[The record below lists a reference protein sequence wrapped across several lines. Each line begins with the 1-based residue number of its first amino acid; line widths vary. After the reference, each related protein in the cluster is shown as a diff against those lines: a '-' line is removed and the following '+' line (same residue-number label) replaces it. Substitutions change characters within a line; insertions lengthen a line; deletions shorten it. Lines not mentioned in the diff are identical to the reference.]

1 MPRQCGM
8 GPGNGF
14 LPGGTLAATNKE
26 LNDFFKNIDDIEQDD
41 NPTGPDVDKD
51 GNITLTHFSEADN
64 LDVVDPEFYG
74 QGLQGSNARVNRGS
88 NFVPFASYGID
99 MGKPKGYKKEPGL
112 GKERYTTKIPANKLY
127 NVSADSKNFREK
139 ANARA
144 AEAGEVQ
151 DYNGL
156 FMAQVLKE
164 AGYAGVW
171 ADNTSGLQ
179 ASIWEVLPVT
189 KQKTAEA
196 SKEDFGRM
204 RNTMGISEEKIKDW
218 TKAQEKN
225 EFLQHPVLKKIAEQ
239 RIDERNVSEE
249 QWAESVLTWNP
260 IEPIGEVQ
268 KIPSYGEMLGALG
281 AKSLKGLIKPVT
293 LQQPRNKAYQ
303 MVPNDK
309 RVASRLDIPAY
320 TRANT
325 WVVTVHE
332 PDPAP
337 SKAGPVIGYAK
348 SAVLIGD
355 YRGPVTF
362 SDSPTDS
369 EQISAGKN
377 AKGKR
382 INKYPFAVFTGAWVN
397 ESVETTAE
405 RVEQYLKDPEWA
417 EVGMNP
423 NKFGYF
429 YIKSTG
435 QKILTSPE
443 VLQVGPVMVARIYEN
458 GQQVAT
464 IEDTAYSRL
473 KGTTGISRQFAQTAD
488 RIVQEQLASNF

>member
-1 MPRQCGM
+1 M
-8 GPGNGF
+8 
-14 LPGGTLAATNKE
+14 
-26 LNDFFKNIDDIEQDD
+26 
-41 NPTGPDVDKD
+41 
-51 GNITLTHFSEADN
+51 
-64 LDVVDPEFYG
+64 
-74 QGLQGSNARVNRGS
+74 
-88 NFVPFASYGID
+88 
-99 MGKPKGYKKEPGL
+99 
-112 GKERYTTKIPANKLY
+112 
-127 NVSADSKNFREK
+127 
-139 ANARA
+139 
-144 AEAGEVQ
+144 
-151 DYNGL
+151 
-156 FMAQVLKE
+156 
-164 AGYAGVW
+164 
-171 ADNTSGLQ
+171 
-179 ASIWEVLPVT
+179 
-189 KQKTAEA
+189 
-196 SKEDFGRM
+196 
-204 RNTMGISEEKIKDW
+204 
-218 TKAQEKN
+218 
-225 EFLQHPVLKKIAEQ
+225 
-239 RIDERNVSEE
+239 
-249 QWAESVLTWNP
+249 TWNP

-268 KIPSYGEMLGALG
+268 KIPSYGEMLGALKV
-281 AKSLKGLIKPVT
+281 KSIKGFIKPVT
-293 LQQPRNKAYQ
+293 LDEPRNRGYQ

-309 RVASRLDIPAY
+309 IVASRLDIPAY

-337 SKAGPVIGYAK
+337 SRAGPVIGYAK
-348 SAVLIGD
+348 SAVLVGD

-369 EQISAGKN
+369 ERISAGK
-377 AKGKR
+377 
-382 INKYPFAVFTGAWVN
+382 NKYPFAVFTGAWVN

-443 VLQVGPVMVARIYEN
+443 VLQVGPGMVARIYEN